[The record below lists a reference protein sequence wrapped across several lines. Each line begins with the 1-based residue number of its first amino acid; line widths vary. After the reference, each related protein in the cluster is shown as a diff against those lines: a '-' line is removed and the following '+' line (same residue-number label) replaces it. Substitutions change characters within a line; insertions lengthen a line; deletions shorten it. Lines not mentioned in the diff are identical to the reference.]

1 MIIPKNRLFGI
12 EDVKEQDK
20 SVDDTHVKKRNLKG
34 WENVNKEQLIALG
47 LTEEQATKVVEGFG
61 SMIPKSR
68 FDEVNDSKKQ
78 LETDLASR
86 DKQLEELKKV
96 DAAGLQT
103 KIADLQKENAE
114 AKTKYEN
121 DLKESQLSSAIK
133 LALAGKVHD
142 TDIAI
147 TQIDKA
153 TIELDTEGKITKG
166 LDEQLKILQESK
178 PFLFV
183 PEKKKQTFKGWDPAD
198 SKNDKDSSSDIGS
211 NFAKE
216 ANSKGT
222 TATGSLN
229 PWANK

>member
-1 MIIPKNRLFGI
+1 M
-12 EDVKEQDK
+12 
-20 SVDDTHVKKRNLKG
+20 
-34 WENVNKEQLIALG
+34 NKEALIALG

-103 KIADLQKENAE
+103 KITELQQENAE

-121 DLKESQLSSAIK
+121 DLKASQLSSAIK
-133 LALAGKVHD
+133 IALVGKVHD
-142 TDIAI
+142 SDIA
-147 TQIDKA
+147 TSLIDTA
-153 TIELDTEGKITKG
+153 LIELDTEGKVTKG
-166 LDEQLKILQESK
+166 LDEQLKTLQESK

-183 PEKKKQTFKGWDPAD
+183 PEKKEQKFKGWDPAG
-198 SKNDKDSSSDIGS
+198 SNLDKDFPQDIGS

-216 ANSKGT
+216 ANSKGAPAK
-222 TATGSLN
+222 TALN
-229 PWANK
+229 PWGQ

>member
-1 MIIPKNRLFGI
+1 MKREFLEGLGLEKEIVEKIIG
-12 EDVKEQDK
+12 EHGK
-20 SVDDTHVKKRNLKG
+20 SVESNKSKLKDITTDRDDLK
-34 WENVNKEQLIALG
+34 N
-47 LTEEQATKVVEGFG
+47 
-61 SMIPKSR
+61 
-68 FDEVNDSKKQ
+68 Q
-78 LETDLASR
+78 LEQR
-86 DKQLEELKKV
+86 DKDLKDLKKKAEGSEEL
-96 DAAGLQT
+96 QT
-103 KIADLQKENAE
+103 QLADLQS
-114 AKTKYEN
+114 KYDTDKGEYEQK
-121 DLKESQLSSAIK
+121 LKDTQLSSAIK

-183 PEKKKQTFKGWDPAD
+183 LEKKKQTFKGWDPAD
-198 SKNDKDSSSDIGS
+198 SNNDKDSSSDIGS

>member
-1 MIIPKNRLFGI
+1 M
-12 EDVKEQDK
+12 
-20 SVDDTHVKKRNLKG
+20 
-34 WENVNKEQLIALG
+34 NKEQLIALG

-68 FDEVNDSKKQ
+68 FDDVNDSKKQ

-96 DAAGLQT
+96 DTAGLQA
-103 KIADLQKENAE
+103 KITTLQQENAE

-133 LALAGKVHD
+133 LALVGKVHD
-142 TDIAI
+142 SDIA
-147 TQIDKA
+147 TSLIDKA
-153 TIELDTEGKITKG
+153 LIELDTEGKVTKG
-166 LDEQLKILQESK
+166 LDEQLKTLQGSK

-183 PEKKKQTFKGWDPAD
+183 PEKKEQKYKGWDPAG
-198 SKNDKDSSSDIGS
+198 SNLDKDIPQDIGS

-216 ANSKGT
+216 ANSKG
-222 TATGSLN
+222 APAEKALD
-229 PWANK
+229 PWGQ